1 MIRQIRLAELKD
13 KDIIV
18 ELLNKVTLYL
28 HKKGINQWVYPWDT
42 NRIKHDI
49 ENKLVY
55 LLIVEDL
62 IVGTFSIKDT
72 DNINVDLIKPENKY
86 LYRIAILPE
95 YQGKGLG
102 SSIVEFSLDY
112 SKNMGKSLYLDCWA
126 GNEKLRS
133 FYSNTGFD
141 FIGNAP
147 EEDYFISVFKSKVVD
162 LYSGG
167 NDIG

>member
-1 MIRQIRLAELKD
+1 M
-13 KDIIV
+13 
-18 ELLNKVTLYL
+18 
-28 HKKGINQWVYPWDT
+28 
-42 NRIKHDI
+42 
-49 ENKLVY
+49 LV
-55 LLIVEDL
+55 VEDL
-62 IVGTFSIKDT
+62 IVGTFSIKNT
-72 DNINVDLIKPENKY
+72 DNINVDSIEPENKY

-102 SSIVEFSLDY
+102 LGIVEFSLDY

-126 GNEKLRS
+126 GNKKLRS

-147 EEDYFISVFKSKVVD
+147 EEDYFISVFKSKVVN

-167 NDIG
+167 